1 MLVQPK
7 IKKLKK
13 KDWLYVYARDF
24 NYQLPD
30 YLPKQARDIANILK
44 DKGALKRDILLAEMQ
59 NVVKT
64 KQIGGANRI
73 LTYYQNLLWN
83 QEKIIEVRKTPD

>member
-13 KDWLYVYARDF
+13 KDWLYVYTRDF
-24 NYQLPD
+24 NYKLPD
-30 YLPKQARDIANILK
+30 HLPKQARDIANILK

-83 QEKIIEVRKTPD
+83 QEKIIEVRKNPD